1 MQWGNFFM
9 NKKEVGQF
17 VHKTR
22 KLLKISQM
30 IMSKKTNVSQA
41 KISKVEA
48 GKLEL
53 SVSEFVKVLKAFGLK
68 IEITKE

>member
-1 MQWGNFFM
+1 M

-30 IMSKKTNVSQA
+30 RISKKTNISQA
-41 KISKVEA
+41 KISKVET

-53 SVSEFVKVLKAFGLK
+53 SVTEFEKILKAFGLR
-68 IEITKE
+68 ITIGVINDEV